1 MPLPKRQQVDVAT
14 KLIAKLSR
22 DKFYGEMY
30 LKFEHGNIV
39 HIRQTLNVKVED
51 VEKRLLDPSVS
62 TSGGGEEFCAPV
74 TTRDG

>member
-1 MPLPKRQQVDVAT
+1 MELAT
-14 KLIAKLSR
+14 KLVSKLSR
-22 DKFYGEMY
+22 EHFYGEVY

-62 TSGGGEEFCAPV
+62 GTEEGEFSAPI
-74 TTRDG
+74 TTGDG